1 MSRCASTN
9 VCHDLLLSLRLE
21 DPNLDDEEEAPRPR
35 PRPLLLNVCGSS
47 DPETRTPNCLPPPP
61 PPPEQRVPTVVLPEA
76 PASPSAAA
84 RGTCC

>member
-1 MSRCASTN
+1 LSRCASIN

-21 DPNLDDEEEAPRPR
+21 DPNLDDEEEAPP
-35 PRPLLLNVCGSS
+35 PPPLLNVCGSS

-61 PPPEQRVPTVVLPEA
+61 PPPEPRVPRIVLPEA

>member
-35 PRPLLLNVCGSS
+35 PSPPPLLLNVCGSS
-47 DPETRTPNCLPPPP
+47 DPETRTPNFL